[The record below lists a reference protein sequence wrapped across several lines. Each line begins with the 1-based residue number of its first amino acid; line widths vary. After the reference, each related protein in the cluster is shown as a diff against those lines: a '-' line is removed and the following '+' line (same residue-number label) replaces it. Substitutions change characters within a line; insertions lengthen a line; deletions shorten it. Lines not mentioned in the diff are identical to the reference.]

1 MLAGVN
7 PEHAQ
12 ILFLLLQLT
21 HDHAPWMDL
30 VFGQMTPDPVY
41 TEGDPVSYACVK
53 TKLFDFVIVKL
64 LNLSGQKSY
73 GY

>member
-7 PEHAQ
+7 PEQAQ
-12 ILFLLLQLT
+12 TLFLLLQLT

-41 TEGDPVSYACVK
+41 TEGDPVSHACVK
-53 TKLFDFVIVKL
+53 TSF
-64 LNLSGQKSY
+64 
-73 GY
+73 